1 MRITGLKERL
11 EEVDTELGDIR
22 EVIQEALD
30 EEFEEEYTVLDVRIT
45 QADQISVLIDLTG
58 PGELSD

>member
-1 MRITGLKERL
+1 MKERL

-30 EEFEEEYTVLDVRIT
+30 EEFEEEYTVEDVRIT
-45 QADQISVLIDLTG
+45 QEDRISVLIDLTG
-58 PGELSD
+58 PGTA